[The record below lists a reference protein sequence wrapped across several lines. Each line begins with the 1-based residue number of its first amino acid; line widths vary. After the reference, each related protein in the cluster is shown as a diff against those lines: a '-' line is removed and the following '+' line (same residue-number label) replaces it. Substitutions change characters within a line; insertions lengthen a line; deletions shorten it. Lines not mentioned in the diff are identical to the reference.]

1 MSAVSV
7 QTESAGS
14 GETLPDYRELLVT
27 QWRTQLDDVTRL
39 SIDVESSRDADGQAV
54 GGART
59 EESRLAARLLA
70 AARRQLE
77 ETEAALKRLDEGKY
91 GICDGCRLPIPPARL
106 EALPAARLCVSCQ
119 SAFRASA
126 GERD

>member
-7 QTESAGS
+7 PTATDAAGAA
-14 GETLPDYRELLVT
+14 PNYRELLVA

-39 SIDVESSRDADGQAV
+39 SIDVEAQREGVQPGS
-54 GGART
+54 GGAGT
-59 EESRLAARLLA
+59 EQTQVAARLLA

-77 ETEAALKRLDEGKY
+77 ETESALARLDKGQY

-119 SAFRASA
+119 QTFRGS
-126 GERD
+126 GGDRD

>member
-1 MSAVSV
+1 MSVVSV
-7 QTESAGS
+7 PADAGAE
-14 GETLPDYRELLVT
+14 GAADYRELLVA

-39 SIDVESSRDADGQAV
+39 SIDVESQREGDQAG
-54 GGART
+54 GGAT
-59 EESRLAARLLA
+59 EQARIAVRLLA

-77 ETEAALKRLDEGKY
+77 ETEAALARLDTGLY

-119 SAFRASA
+119 QAFRGSA
-126 GERD
+126 GERI

>member
-1 MSAVSV
+1 MSVVSV
-7 QTESAGS
+7 SAEAGAA
-14 GETLPDYRELLVT
+14 GVVPDYRELLVA

-39 SIDVESSRDADGQAV
+39 SIDVEAQREGASPGS
-54 GGART
+54 GGAGT
-59 EESRLAARLLA
+59 EQARIAVRLLA

-77 ETEAALKRLDEGKY
+77 ETEAALGRLDKGLY

-119 SAFRASA
+119 QSFRVSA
-126 GERD
+126 GDRD